1 LKTAESDTLEGTFET
16 MVPMT
21 MIFGGGEMKAVRIQL
36 FGGPDQVMVEDV
48 PVPVAGPGEILV
60 RVMAA
65 GVAPWDALI
74 REGKSKVSQQPPL
87 TLGSDL
93 AGVVE
98 AVGAKVVG
106 VSAGDEVYGVTNPQF
121 CGAQA
126 EYAVAQAGMIAPKPK
141 GLDFP
146 HAASAPVIA
155 VAAWQ
160 MLFEYAHAKR
170 GEAVMILGAAGNVGA
185 YAVQMGLDAGLS
197 VVAVARARD
206 AQLLKSLGVESIVD
220 SDAPNFEREL
230 PPVDAILDTVGA
242 SAVERCLG
250 ALKKGGKVVS
260 LVSSEPLLQR
270 SDVQAIFFYA
280 EVTTSRL
287 KTLNMLF
294 EKGTISAR
302 VGSVLPLAEAR
313 EAHLMLA
320 GAPHKPGKIVLQLL

>member
-1 LKTAESDTLEGTFET
+1 
-16 MVPMT
+16 
-21 MIFGGGEMKAVRIQL
+21 MKAVRIQR
-36 FGGPDQVMVEDV
+36 FGGPDQVVLEDV
-48 PVPVAGPGEILV
+48 PVPVAGAGEILV
-60 RVMAA
+60 HVRAA

-74 REGKSKVSQQPPL
+74 REGKSKVSPQPPL

-98 AVGAKVVG
+98 AVGANVAG
-106 VSAGDEVYGVTNPQF
+106 VSVGDEVYGVTNPQF

-141 GLDFP
+141 GLDFLQ
-146 HAASAPVIA
+146 AASAPVIA

-160 MLFEYAHAKR
+160 MLFEYAQVKR
-170 GEAVMILGAAGNVGA
+170 SEAVMILGAAGNVGA
-185 YAVQMGLDAGLS
+185 YASRMALDAGLS

-206 AQLLKSLGVESIVD
+206 VQLLHSLGVESIVD

-242 SAVERCLG
+242 STLKQCVG
-250 ALKKGGKVVS
+250 ALKTGGRVVS
-260 LVSSEPLLQR
+260 LVSSEPPR
-270 SDVQAIFFYA
+270 SDVQVLFFYA

-287 KTLNMLF
+287 EILNTLF
-294 EKGTISAR
+294 ENGTISAR
-302 VGSVLPLAEAR
+302 VGSVLPLAEAC

-320 GAPHKPGKIVLQLL
+320 GAPHQPGKIVLQLS

>member
-1 LKTAESDTLEGTFET
+1 
-16 MVPMT
+16 
-21 MIFGGGEMKAVRIQL
+21 MKAVRIQR
-36 FGGPDQVMVEDV
+36 FGGPDQVVLGDV
-48 PVPVAGPGEILV
+48 PVPVAGAGEILV
-60 RVMAA
+60 QVRAA

-74 REGKSKVSQQPPL
+74 REGKSKVSPQPPL

-98 AVGAKVVG
+98 AVGANVVG

-141 GLDFP
+141 GLDFLQ
-146 HAASAPVIA
+146 AASAPVIA

-160 MLFEYAHAKR
+160 MLFEYAQVKR

-185 YAVQMGLDAGLS
+185 YAVQMALDAGLS
-197 VVAVARARD
+197 VVAVGRARD
-206 AQLLKSLGVESIVD
+206 AQLLHSLGVENIVD
-220 SDAPNFEREL
+220 SDAPNVEREL

-242 SAVERCLG
+242 ATLERCLG
-250 ALKKGGKVVS
+250 ALKTGGKAVS
-260 LVSSEPLLQR
+260 LVSSEPAPQR
-270 SDVQAIFFYA
+270 SDVKVVFFYA
-280 EVTTSRL
+280 EATTSRL
-287 KTLNMLF
+287 KSLNTLF
-294 EKGTISAR
+294 ENGTISAR

-320 GAPHKPGKIVLQLL
+320 GAPHKPGKIVIQLS